1 MYTLEIPLN
10 TKGYDD
16 FLAKR
21 FKYGY
26 KLKRAVQIGST
37 VKNIAVLAQRNISLL
52 SIRTKEL
59 AELKEAI
66 SKEKDKTKQL
76 SMKETHKE
84 LSATL
89 KADWIALN
97 DRFGLN
103 SGKFIRYKE
112 LGQAAAMYKRYAE
125 EGIIHWSNMEIIAQT
140 VKGAYLQ
147 RRKQRESSNH
157 VSVGRLV
164 DFTTFMVP

>member
-26 KLKRAVQIGST
+26 KLKRAVTNWINCQEHRRVSSEEY
-37 VKNIAVLAQRNISLL
+37 KSLSL
-52 SIRTKEL
+52 RTKEL
-59 AELKEAI
+59 AEL
-66 SKEKDKTKQL
+66 
-76 SMKETHKE
+76 
-84 LSATL
+84 
-89 KADWIALN
+89 
-97 DRFGLN
+97 
-103 SGKFIRYKE
+103 
-112 LGQAAAMYKRYAE
+112 AE

-147 RRKQRESSNH
+147 RRKQGESNNH
-157 VSVGRLV
+157 VSIGRLMN
-164 DFTTFMVP
+164 FTTLWYRKCNNNVTDEGVFFATGKGRNDKLFIPFAFRREQELRLPMH

>member
-10 TKGYDD
+10 TKGYAD

-26 KLKRAVQIGST
+26 KLKRAVTNWINCQEHRRVSSEEY
-37 VKNIAVLAQRNISLL
+37 KSLSL
-52 SIRTKEL
+52 RTKEL

-66 SKEKDKTKQL
+66 SKEKDKTKKL

-84 LSATL
+84 LSETL

-97 DRFGLN
+97 L
-103 SGKFIRYKE
+103 S
-112 LGQAAAMYKRYAE
+112 L
-125 EGIIHWSNMEIIAQT
+125 IHI
-140 VKGAYLQ
+140 
-147 RRKQRESSNH
+147 
-157 VSVGRLV
+157 
-164 DFTTFMVP
+164 